1 MDKWGPAA
9 RLLGVGF
16 YIGICL
22 VGGALG
28 GRWLDQKFDTQP
40 VFMLAGLILG
50 LALAAWGVYQ
60 MLLPILNNNKKERR

>member
-1 MDKWGPAA
+1 MDKWGPAV
-9 RLLGVGF
+9 RLTGVGF

-40 VFMLAGLILG
+40 VFVLTGLFVGLVLAG
-50 LALAAWGVYQ
+50 WGVYR
-60 MLLPILNNNKKERR
+60 MLLPMLNNNDKERR